1 MNRESV
7 DSYLTDGCGRCDK
20 YRTPQ
25 CKVHRWTDTLR
36 ALRAVLQDTEL
47 VETMKWGAPCYTLD
61 GTNVLMMGAF
71 TSFASVMFFRG
82 ALLDDP
88 TERLERPGPNSQA
101 GRRMSFTDA
110 AAVETERAVLLGFVQ
125 QAIGH
130 VREGRQVIIDRS
142 LDPMPDELQAA
153 LDADPALADA
163 FARLTPGRQRS
174 HILHVSS
181 AKQSR
186 TRVRRVTACIP
197 KIQAGKSFQDR

>member
-61 GTNVLMMGAF
+61 GTNIAMMGAF

-82 ALLDDP
+82 PCSTTPPSDWSDQGRTARP
-88 TERLERPGPNSQA
+88 AAGCASPMRRPWRLSATYCSASSSRPSATYGRDA
-101 GRRMSFTDA
+101 G
-110 AAVETERAVLLGFVQ
+110 
-125 QAIGH
+125 
-130 VREGRQVIIDRS
+130 
-142 LDPMPDELQAA
+142 
-153 LDADPALADA
+153 
-163 FARLTPGRQRS
+163 
-174 HILHVSS
+174 
-181 AKQSR
+181 
-186 TRVRRVTACIP
+186 
-197 KIQAGKSFQDR
+197 